1 MMNLLVLGLLGM
13 NLCLAKSL
21 ADAKD
26 TTVIDVLTTPIRQA
40 ADKAIEVTKD
50 LMETTAVS
58 ALVAAD
64 TTVAFA
70 KDKANKVAKFFRNK
84 YNKAKEAVIGKYTEC
99 KEEVIQVIDNVKLDV
114 TTRCRMIEETVVKN
128 TIIYKETQATNEE
141 LLAKIEELQAKV
153 DAITEAKKVVNRPK
167 NAKKPAKANA

>member
-26 TTVIDVLTTPIRQA
+26 TTVVDVLTTPIRQA
-40 ADKAIEVTKD
+40 ADKAIEATKD

-64 TTVAFA
+64 TTVAFT
-70 KDKANKVAKFFRNK
+70 KDKANKVTKFFRSK
-84 YNKAKEAVIGKYTEC
+84 YNKAKAAVNQL
-99 KEEVIQVIDNVKLDV
+99 VDAVKLDV

-141 LLAKIEELQAKV
+141 LLAKINELQAKV
-153 DAITEAKKVVNRPK
+153 DSITEAKKVVNRPK
-167 NAKKPAKANA
+167 NVKKPARVKA